1 MLSQKRRCTLCII
14 EHFGNADAVPQP
26 PERCL
31 SRQVGIVRCCPNSSL
46 LISNCLRPTPNSSLL
61 TKTGVFTMLLPL
73 LMTTIA
79 GLSTGLGGLIA
90 ALFRPTPRLMAFCG
104 GFAGAVMLTV
114 SLADL
119 APALLDFY
127 GALLS
132 PFGCGAA
139 AAALLLGGMLAA
151 WLLACA
157 LPDEDTL
164 ADRFGSRTQGSA
176 MRAALVTGAALL
188 LHNLPE
194 GILTLLTNVSDP
206 QLGARTA
213 LAIALHN
220 IPEGLAVAVP
230 FACATGSRA
239 KGAVAALVSGLAEPA
254 GAVLA
259 ALVLAP
265 LLTPGLLNGIV
276 AVVAGI
282 MLWVAAAQLL
292 PAAFEPAWRKMGV
305 TGFCVGVL
313 MMILGIAALA

>member
-1 MLSQKRRCTLCII
+1 
-14 EHFGNADAVPQP
+14 
-26 PERCL
+26 
-31 SRQVGIVRCCPNSSL
+31 
-46 LISNCLRPTPNSSLL
+46 
-61 TKTGVFTMLLPL
+61 MLLPL

-230 FACATGSRA
+230 FCLRHRQ
-239 KGAVAALVSGLAEPA
+239 
-254 GAVLA
+254 
-259 ALVLAP
+259 
-265 LLTPGLLNGIV
+265 PGQGCRGC
-276 AVVAGI
+276 AGI
-282 MLWVAAAQLL
+282 RPCGTGGGCFGGTGAGPTVDTGTFERHCGCGGGHYAVGGGCPAAA
-292 PAAFEPAWRKMGV
+292 RSV
-305 TGFCVGVL
+305 
-313 MMILGIAALA
+313 

>member
-1 MLSQKRRCTLCII
+1 
-14 EHFGNADAVPQP
+14 
-26 PERCL
+26 
-31 SRQVGIVRCCPNSSL
+31 
-46 LISNCLRPTPNSSLL
+46 
-61 TKTGVFTMLLPL
+61 MLLPL

-132 PFGCGAA
+132 PF
-139 AAALLLGGMLAA
+139 GMLAA

-292 PAAFEPAWRKMGV
+292 PAAFEPVWRKMGV
-305 TGFCVGVL
+305 TGFCAGVL
-313 MMILGIAALA
+313 TMILGIAALA

>member
-1 MLSQKRRCTLCII
+1 MMVL
-14 EHFGNADAVPQP
+14 AV
-26 PERCL
+26 
-31 SRQVGIVRCCPNSSL
+31 
-46 LISNCLRPTPNSSLL
+46 T
-61 TKTGVFTMLLPL
+61 
-73 LMTTIA
+73 
-79 GLSTGLGGLIA
+79 
-90 ALFRPTPRLMAFCG
+90 
-104 GFAGAVMLTV
+104 
-114 SLADL
+114 
-119 APALLDFY
+119 
-127 GALLS
+127 
-132 PFGCGAA
+132 
-139 AAALLLGGMLAA
+139 
-151 WLLACA
+151 
-157 LPDEDTL
+157 
-164 ADRFGSRTQGSA
+164 
-176 MRAALVTGAALL
+176 
-188 LHNLPE
+188 
-194 GILTLLTNVSDP
+194 
-206 QLGARTA
+206 
-213 LAIALHN
+213 LHN

>member
-1 MLSQKRRCTLCII
+1 
-14 EHFGNADAVPQP
+14 
-26 PERCL
+26 
-31 SRQVGIVRCCPNSSL
+31 
-46 LISNCLRPTPNSSLL
+46 
-61 TKTGVFTMLLPL
+61 
-73 LMTTIA
+73 MTTIA

-194 GILTLLTNVSDP
+194 GILTLLTNVSDRSW
-206 QLGARTA
+206 GAHGTGDCPAQYSGGIGCCGAFCLR
-213 LAIALHN
+213 HRQ
-220 IPEGLAVAVP
+220 PGQGRRG
-230 FACATGSRA
+230 CAGIRPCGTG
-239 KGAVAALVSGLAEPA
+239 

-305 TGFCVGVL
+305 TGFCAGVL

>member
-1 MLSQKRRCTLCII
+1 
-14 EHFGNADAVPQP
+14 
-26 PERCL
+26 
-31 SRQVGIVRCCPNSSL
+31 
-46 LISNCLRPTPNSSLL
+46 
-61 TKTGVFTMLLPL
+61 
-73 LMTTIA
+73 MTTIA

-206 QLGARTA
+206 QLGRARHWRLPCT
-213 LAIALHN
+213 I
-220 IPEGLAVAVP
+220 
-230 FACATGSRA
+230 SRRDW
-239 KGAVAALVSGLAEPA
+239 
-254 GAVLA
+254 
-259 ALVLAP
+259 
-265 LLTPGLLNGIV
+265 LLRC
-276 AVVAGI
+276 
-282 MLWVAAAQLL
+282 LL
-292 PAAFEPAWRKMGV
+292 PAPPAAGPRVPWLRWYPALRNRRGRFGGTGAGPTVDAGTFERHCGCGGGHYAVGGGCPAAARGV
-305 TGFCVGVL
+305 
-313 MMILGIAALA
+313 

>member
-1 MLSQKRRCTLCII
+1 
-14 EHFGNADAVPQP
+14 
-26 PERCL
+26 
-31 SRQVGIVRCCPNSSL
+31 
-46 LISNCLRPTPNSSLL
+46 
-61 TKTGVFTMLLPL
+61 MLLPL

-220 IPEGLAVAVP
+220 IPEGLAVA
-230 FACATGSRA
+230 A
-239 KGAVAALVSGLAEPA
+239 
-254 GAVLA
+254 
-259 ALVLAP
+259 
-265 LLTPGLLNGIV
+265 
-276 AVVAGI
+276 
-282 MLWVAAAQLL
+282 
-292 PAAFEPAWRKMGV
+292 PAAGPRV
-305 TGFCVGVL
+305 P
-313 MMILGIAALA
+313 

>member
-1 MLSQKRRCTLCII
+1 
-14 EHFGNADAVPQP
+14 
-26 PERCL
+26 
-31 SRQVGIVRCCPNSSL
+31 
-46 LISNCLRPTPNSSLL
+46 
-61 TKTGVFTMLLPL
+61 MLLPL

-127 GALLS
+127 GTLLS

-194 GILTLLTNVSDP
+194 GILPLLTNVSDP

-239 KGAVAALVSGLAEPA
+239 GCRGC
-254 GAVLA
+254 
-259 ALVLAP
+259 
-265 LLTPGLLNGIV
+265 
-276 AVVAGI
+276 AGI
-282 MLWVAAAQLL
+282 RPCGTGRGRFGGTGAGPTVDAGTFERHCGCGGGHYAVGGGCPAAA
-292 PAAFEPAWRKMGV
+292 RGV
-305 TGFCVGVL
+305 
-313 MMILGIAALA
+313 

>member
-1 MLSQKRRCTLCII
+1 
-14 EHFGNADAVPQP
+14 
-26 PERCL
+26 
-31 SRQVGIVRCCPNSSL
+31 
-46 LISNCLRPTPNSSLL
+46 
-61 TKTGVFTMLLPL
+61 MLLPL

-164 ADRFGSRTQGSA
+164 ADHFGSRTQGSA

-292 PAAFEPAWRKMGV
+292 PAAFEAAWRKMGV

>member
-1 MLSQKRRCTLCII
+1 
-14 EHFGNADAVPQP
+14 
-26 PERCL
+26 
-31 SRQVGIVRCCPNSSL
+31 
-46 LISNCLRPTPNSSLL
+46 
-61 TKTGVFTMLLPL
+61 
-73 LMTTIA
+73 
-79 GLSTGLGGLIA
+79 
-90 ALFRPTPRLMAFCG
+90 
-104 GFAGAVMLTV
+104 MLTV

-220 IPEGLAVAVP
+220 IPEIG
-230 FACATGSRA
+230 CC
-239 KGAVAALVSGLAEPA
+239 GAFCLRHWQ
-254 GAVLA
+254 
-259 ALVLAP
+259 
-265 LLTPGLLNGIV
+265 PGQGCRGC
-276 AVVAGI
+276 AGI
-282 MLWVAAAQLL
+282 RPCGTGGGRFGGTGAGPTVDAGTFERHCGCGGGHYAVGGGCPAAARGV
-292 PAAFEPAWRKMGV
+292 EPAWRKMGV
-305 TGFCVGVL
+305 TGFCAGVL

>member
-1 MLSQKRRCTLCII
+1 
-14 EHFGNADAVPQP
+14 
-26 PERCL
+26 
-31 SRQVGIVRCCPNSSL
+31 
-46 LISNCLRPTPNSSLL
+46 
-61 TKTGVFTMLLPL
+61 
-73 LMTTIA
+73 MTTIA

-194 GILTLLTNVSDP
+194 GILTLLT
-206 QLGARTA
+206 TA

-305 TGFCVGVL
+305 TGFCAGVL

>member
-1 MLSQKRRCTLCII
+1 
-14 EHFGNADAVPQP
+14 
-26 PERCL
+26 
-31 SRQVGIVRCCPNSSL
+31 
-46 LISNCLRPTPNSSLL
+46 
-61 TKTGVFTMLLPL
+61 MLLPL

-206 QLGARTA
+206 QTRCGEEMQLYSDLLEEAVLSIVDAKEDSDLDSLFRAGGTTA
-213 LAIALHN
+213 LLNQI
-220 IPEGLAVAVP
+220 
-230 FACATGSRA
+230 
-239 KGAVAALVSGLAEPA
+239 SGLDDFE
-254 GAVLA
+254 LICF
-259 ALVLAP
+259 LVVKE
-265 LLTPGLLNGIV
+265 G
-276 AVVAGI
+276 
-282 MLWVAAAQLL
+282 
-292 PAAFEPAWRKMGV
+292 
-305 TGFCVGVL
+305 
-313 MMILGIAALA
+313 

>member
-1 MLSQKRRCTLCII
+1 
-14 EHFGNADAVPQP
+14 
-26 PERCL
+26 
-31 SRQVGIVRCCPNSSL
+31 
-46 LISNCLRPTPNSSLL
+46 
-61 TKTGVFTMLLPL
+61 MLLPL

-239 KGAVAALVSGLAEPA
+239 KVLSRMLSPPGMRRKPA
-254 GAVLA
+254 HCANAFGPSCATFRSSFLLSKRPFSSRYA
-259 ALVLAP
+259 TMFFAIT
-265 LLTPGLLNGIV
+265 LLTPELYCSCDAD
-276 AVVAGI
+276 AVFRSTPTLFTQSSTTPPSASPSFFWFI
-282 MLWVAAAQLL
+282 S
-292 PAAFEPAWRKMGV
+292 
-305 TGFCVGVL
+305 C
-313 MMILGIAALA
+313 

>member
-1 MLSQKRRCTLCII
+1 
-14 EHFGNADAVPQP
+14 
-26 PERCL
+26 
-31 SRQVGIVRCCPNSSL
+31 
-46 LISNCLRPTPNSSLL
+46 
-61 TKTGVFTMLLPL
+61 
-73 LMTTIA
+73 MTTIA

-119 APALLDFY
+119 APALLDFT
-127 GALLS
+127 GLLS

-139 AAALLLGGMLAA
+139 AAALLLGYAGSLAVGLCSA
-151 WLLACA
+151 GRGYTGRPFWLPHPGLCHAGCA
-157 LPDEDTL
+157 
-164 ADRFGSRTQGSA
+164 GN
-176 MRAALVTGAALL
+176 GAALL

-292 PAAFEPAWRKMGV
+292 PAAFEPAWRKMG
-305 TGFCVGVL
+305 
-313 MMILGIAALA
+313 

>member
-1 MLSQKRRCTLCII
+1 
-14 EHFGNADAVPQP
+14 
-26 PERCL
+26 
-31 SRQVGIVRCCPNSSL
+31 
-46 LISNCLRPTPNSSLL
+46 
-61 TKTGVFTMLLPL
+61 MLLPL

-176 MRAALVTGAALL
+176 ASNVRF
-188 LHNLPE
+188 
-194 GILTLLTNVSDP
+194 LLTTT
-206 QLGARTA
+206 L
-213 LAIALHN
+213 
-220 IPEGLAVAVP
+220 
-230 FACATGSRA
+230 
-239 KGAVAALVSGLAEPA
+239 A
-254 GAVLA
+254 GAPFEGGEKGFPTVKDTTTAHAYKPNRSPPRGQIPSTGWAYFDSLSICS
-259 ALVLAP
+259 
-265 LLTPGLLNGIV
+265 PGPASLRD
-276 AVVAGI
+276 
-282 MLWVAAAQLL
+282 L
-292 PAAFEPAWRKMGV
+292 PIGFRKGYWDRNR
-305 TGFCVGVL
+305 
-313 MMILGIAALA
+313 

>member
-1 MLSQKRRCTLCII
+1 
-14 EHFGNADAVPQP
+14 
-26 PERCL
+26 
-31 SRQVGIVRCCPNSSL
+31 
-46 LISNCLRPTPNSSLL
+46 
-61 TKTGVFTMLLPL
+61 MLLPL

-239 KGAVAALVSGLAEPA
+239 KGAVAA

>member
-1 MLSQKRRCTLCII
+1 MPDITHKNCNIKITRIPLHHPAYKI
-14 EHFGNADAVPQP
+14 HNK
-26 PERCL
+26 
-31 SRQVGIVRCCPNSSL
+31 PNPISNFSL

-239 KGAVAALVSGLAEPA
+239 KGAVAALVSGLAESA

-305 TGFCVGVL
+305 TGFCAGVL

>member
-1 MLSQKRRCTLCII
+1 
-14 EHFGNADAVPQP
+14 
-26 PERCL
+26 
-31 SRQVGIVRCCPNSSL
+31 
-46 LISNCLRPTPNSSLL
+46 
-61 TKTGVFTMLLPL
+61 MLLPL

-194 GILTLLTNVSDP
+194 GIDP
-206 QLGARTA
+206 ADQRLGPAA
-213 LAIALHN
+213 GGAH
-220 IPEGLAVAVP
+220 G
-230 FACATGSRA
+230 TGDCPA
-239 KGAVAALVSGLAEPA
+239 QYPGGIGCCGAFCLRHRQ
-254 GAVLA
+254 
-259 ALVLAP
+259 
-265 LLTPGLLNGIV
+265 PGQGCRGC
-276 AVVAGI
+276 AGI
-282 MLWVAAAQLL
+282 RPCGTGGGRFGGTGAGPTVDAGTFERHCGCGGGHYAVGGGCPAAA
-292 PAAFEPAWRKMGV
+292 RGV
-305 TGFCVGVL
+305 
-313 MMILGIAALA
+313 

>member
-1 MLSQKRRCTLCII
+1 MRDTFSDC
-14 EHFGNADAVPQP
+14 HPAVNFLYFALVLAFSM
-26 PERCL
+26 CL
-31 SRQVGIVRCCPNSSL
+31 MHPACLVISLTGACCYL
-46 LISNCLRPTPNSSLL
+46 
-61 TKTGVFTMLLPL
+61 
-73 LMTTIA
+73 
-79 GLSTGLGGLIA
+79 TGLYGLRELGRSARWLI
-90 ALFRPTPRLMAFCG
+90 PM
-104 GFAGAVMLTV
+104 
-114 SLADL
+114 
-119 APALLDFY
+119 ALLAAVVNPAFVHQGVTILTYLPSGNPLTLESILY
-127 GALLS
+127 GL
-132 PFGCGAA
+132 

-305 TGFCVGVL
+305 TGFCTGVL

>member
-1 MLSQKRRCTLCII
+1 
-14 EHFGNADAVPQP
+14 
-26 PERCL
+26 
-31 SRQVGIVRCCPNSSL
+31 
-46 LISNCLRPTPNSSLL
+46 
-61 TKTGVFTMLLPL
+61 MLLPL

-90 ALFRPTPRLMAFCG
+90 ALFRPTPRLMTFCG

-176 MRAALVTGAALL
+176 MRAALGQPCCCITC
-188 LHNLPE
+188 
-194 GILTLLTNVSDP
+194 
-206 QLGARTA
+206 R
-213 LAIALHN
+213 
-220 IPEGLAVAVP
+220 
-230 FACATGSRA
+230 RA
-239 KGAVAALVSGLAEPA
+239 S
-254 GAVLA
+254 
-259 ALVLAP
+259 
-265 LLTPGLLNGIV
+265 
-276 AVVAGI
+276 
-282 MLWVAAAQLL
+282 
-292 PAAFEPAWRKMGV
+292 
-305 TGFCVGVL
+305 
-313 MMILGIAALA
+313 

>member
-1 MLSQKRRCTLCII
+1 
-14 EHFGNADAVPQP
+14 
-26 PERCL
+26 
-31 SRQVGIVRCCPNSSL
+31 
-46 LISNCLRPTPNSSLL
+46 
-61 TKTGVFTMLLPL
+61 MLLPL

-213 LAIALHN
+213 L
-220 IPEGLAVAVP
+220 
-230 FACATGSRA
+230 
-239 KGAVAALVSGLAEPA
+239 
-254 GAVLA
+254 VLA

>member
-1 MLSQKRRCTLCII
+1 
-14 EHFGNADAVPQP
+14 
-26 PERCL
+26 
-31 SRQVGIVRCCPNSSL
+31 
-46 LISNCLRPTPNSSLL
+46 
-61 TKTGVFTMLLPL
+61 MLLPL

-213 LAIALHN
+213 LAIAL
-220 IPEGLAVAVP
+220 
-230 FACATGSRA
+230 R
-239 KGAVAALVSGLAEPA
+239 
-254 GAVLA
+254 
-259 ALVLAP
+259 
-265 LLTPGLLNGIV
+265 
-276 AVVAGI
+276 I

>member
-1 MLSQKRRCTLCII
+1 
-14 EHFGNADAVPQP
+14 
-26 PERCL
+26 
-31 SRQVGIVRCCPNSSL
+31 
-46 LISNCLRPTPNSSLL
+46 
-61 TKTGVFTMLLPL
+61 MLLPL

-90 ALFRPTPRLMAFCG
+90 ALFRPTPRLMTFCG

-194 GILTLLTNVSDP
+194 GILTLLTNVSDR
-206 QLGARTA
+206 Q
-213 LAIALHN
+213 
-220 IPEGLAVAVP
+220 
-230 FACATGSRA
+230 
-239 KGAVAALVSGLAEPA
+239 
-254 GAVLA
+254 
-259 ALVLAP
+259 
-265 LLTPGLLNGIV
+265 PGQGCRGC
-276 AVVAGI
+276 AGI
-282 MLWVAAAQLL
+282 RPCGTGGGRFGGTGAGPTVDAGTFERHCGCGGGHYAVGGGCPAAA
-292 PAAFEPAWRKMGV
+292 RGV
-305 TGFCVGVL
+305 
-313 MMILGIAALA
+313 

>member
-1 MLSQKRRCTLCII
+1 
-14 EHFGNADAVPQP
+14 
-26 PERCL
+26 
-31 SRQVGIVRCCPNSSL
+31 
-46 LISNCLRPTPNSSLL
+46 
-61 TKTGVFTMLLPL
+61 MLLPL

-90 ALFRPTPRLMAFCG
+90 ALFQPTPRLMAFCG

-230 FACATGSRA
+230 FALS
-239 KGAVAALVSGLAEPA
+239 L
-254 GAVLA
+254 
-259 ALVLAP
+259 
-265 LLTPGLLNGIV
+265 IH
-276 AVVAGI
+276 I
-282 MLWVAAAQLL
+282 
-292 PAAFEPAWRKMGV
+292 
-305 TGFCVGVL
+305 
-313 MMILGIAALA
+313 

>member
-1 MLSQKRRCTLCII
+1 
-14 EHFGNADAVPQP
+14 
-26 PERCL
+26 
-31 SRQVGIVRCCPNSSL
+31 
-46 LISNCLRPTPNSSLL
+46 
-61 TKTGVFTMLLPL
+61 MLLPL

-164 ADRFGSRTQGSA
+164 ADHFGSRTQGSA

-220 IPEGLAVAVP
+220 IPEL
-230 FACATGSRA
+230 S
-239 KGAVAALVSGLAEPA
+239 L
-254 GAVLA
+254 
-259 ALVLAP
+259 
-265 LLTPGLLNGIV
+265 IH
-276 AVVAGI
+276 I
-282 MLWVAAAQLL
+282 
-292 PAAFEPAWRKMGV
+292 
-305 TGFCVGVL
+305 
-313 MMILGIAALA
+313 

>member
-1 MLSQKRRCTLCII
+1 
-14 EHFGNADAVPQP
+14 
-26 PERCL
+26 
-31 SRQVGIVRCCPNSSL
+31 
-46 LISNCLRPTPNSSLL
+46 
-61 TKTGVFTMLLPL
+61 MLLPL

-90 ALFRPTPRLMAFCG
+90 ALFRPTPRLMTFCG

-292 PAAFEPAWRKMGV
+292 PAAFEPVWRKMGV
-305 TGFCVGVL
+305 TGFCAGVL
-313 MMILGIAALA
+313 TMILGIAALA

>member
-1 MLSQKRRCTLCII
+1 
-14 EHFGNADAVPQP
+14 
-26 PERCL
+26 
-31 SRQVGIVRCCPNSSL
+31 
-46 LISNCLRPTPNSSLL
+46 
-61 TKTGVFTMLLPL
+61 MLLPL

-194 GILTLLTNVSDP
+194 GILTLL
-206 QLGARTA
+206 GARTA

-292 PAAFEPAWRKMGV
+292 PAAFEPVWRKMGV
-305 TGFCVGVL
+305 TGFCAGVL

>member
-1 MLSQKRRCTLCII
+1 
-14 EHFGNADAVPQP
+14 
-26 PERCL
+26 
-31 SRQVGIVRCCPNSSL
+31 
-46 LISNCLRPTPNSSLL
+46 
-61 TKTGVFTMLLPL
+61 MLLPL

-194 GILTLLTNVSDP
+194 GILTLLTNVSNP

-239 KGAVAALVSGLAEPA
+239 KGAVAG
-254 GAVLA
+254 
-259 ALVLAP
+259 
-265 LLTPGLLNGIV
+265 
-276 AVVAGI
+276 AGI
-282 MLWVAAAQLL
+282 RPCGTGGGRFGGTGAGPTVDAGTFERHCGCGGGHYAVGGGCSAAA
-292 PAAFEPAWRKMGV
+292 RGV
-305 TGFCVGVL
+305 
-313 MMILGIAALA
+313 

>member
-1 MLSQKRRCTLCII
+1 
-14 EHFGNADAVPQP
+14 
-26 PERCL
+26 
-31 SRQVGIVRCCPNSSL
+31 
-46 LISNCLRPTPNSSLL
+46 
-61 TKTGVFTMLLPL
+61 MLLPL

-132 PFGCGAA
+132 PFGGGAA

-164 ADRFGSRTQGSA
+164 ADRFGSRTKGSA

-254 GAVLA
+254 GAILA

-292 PAAFEPAWRKMGV
+292 PAAFEPAWRKMG
-305 TGFCVGVL
+305 GDRLLRGGADDDSWHCSVGLIVVYYNLYLSGVQIVPGNHAGEGKHPCHTAAAAPRAHWQPRCCFPAVL
-313 MMILGIAALA
+313 P

>member
-1 MLSQKRRCTLCII
+1 MYSEKVMDHFTNPRNMGEI
-14 EHFGNADAVPQP
+14 ENARGVGTVGNA
-26 PERCL
+26 RCGDIMRIYL
-31 SRQVGIVRCCPNSSL
+31 KVNDDTDVIEDV
-46 LISNCLRPTPNSSLL
+46 
-61 TKTGVFTMLLPL
+61 KF
-73 LMTTIA
+73 MT
-79 GLSTGLGGLIA
+79 
-90 ALFRPTPRLMAFCG
+90 
-104 GFAGAVMLTV
+104 
-114 SLADL
+114 
-119 APALLDFY
+119 
-127 GALLS
+127 
-132 PFGCGAA
+132 FGCGAA

-254 GAVLA
+254 GAILA

-313 MMILGIAALA
+313 LMILGIAALA

>member
-1 MLSQKRRCTLCII
+1 
-14 EHFGNADAVPQP
+14 
-26 PERCL
+26 
-31 SRQVGIVRCCPNSSL
+31 
-46 LISNCLRPTPNSSLL
+46 
-61 TKTGVFTMLLPL
+61 
-73 LMTTIA
+73 MTTIA

-127 GALLS
+127 GGLLS

-230 FACATGSRA
+230 FGC
-239 KGAVAALVSGLAEPA
+239 
-254 GAVLA
+254 
-259 ALVLAP
+259 
-265 LLTPGLLNGIV
+265 
-276 AVVAGI
+276 AGI
-282 MLWVAAAQLL
+282 RPCGTGGGRFGGTGAGPTVDAGTFERHCGCGGGHYAVGGGCPAAA
-292 PAAFEPAWRKMGV
+292 RGV
-305 TGFCVGVL
+305 
-313 MMILGIAALA
+313 

>member
-1 MLSQKRRCTLCII
+1 
-14 EHFGNADAVPQP
+14 
-26 PERCL
+26 
-31 SRQVGIVRCCPNSSL
+31 
-46 LISNCLRPTPNSSLL
+46 
-61 TKTGVFTMLLPL
+61 MLLPL

-265 LLTPGLLNGIV
+265 LLTPGFLNGIV

-305 TGFCVGVL
+305 TGFCAGVL
-313 MMILGIAALA
+313 TMILGIAALA

>member
-1 MLSQKRRCTLCII
+1 
-14 EHFGNADAVPQP
+14 
-26 PERCL
+26 
-31 SRQVGIVRCCPNSSL
+31 
-46 LISNCLRPTPNSSLL
+46 
-61 TKTGVFTMLLPL
+61 MLLPL

-194 GILTLLTNVSDP
+194 GILTLLTNISDP
-206 QLGARTA
+206 QL
-213 LAIALHN
+213 
-220 IPEGLAVAVP
+220 GLAVAVP

-305 TGFCVGVL
+305 TGFCTGVL